1 MGSAESLDDVP
12 LGTEGSQ
19 ATVSLVMHALLDRGL
34 PRDVIDVH
42 AACQYYSVIELE
54 QVGECDPAELR
65 ERLESV
71 VWVGDEEFAACGL
84 GPEDISELRR
94 WALDW
99 EADLGLRMLE
109 EYDEEHDGSQHPE
122 H

>member
-1 MGSAESLDDVP
+1 MDGAANSL
-12 LGTEGSQ
+12 
-19 ATVSLVMHALLDRGL
+19 SLLMRTLLDRGL

-54 QVGECDPAELR
+54 QLGECDPAELR

-71 VWVGDEEFAACGL
+71 VWVGDDEFAAYGL
-84 GPEDISELRR
+84 SLDDISELRR

-99 EADLGLRMLE
+99 ESDLGLRMLE